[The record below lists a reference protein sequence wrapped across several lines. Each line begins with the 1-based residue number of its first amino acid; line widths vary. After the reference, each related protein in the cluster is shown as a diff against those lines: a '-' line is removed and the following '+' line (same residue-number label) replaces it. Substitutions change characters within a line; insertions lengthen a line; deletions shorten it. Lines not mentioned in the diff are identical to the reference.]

1 MIIGDNMR
9 QHYMNLP
16 LTNRTNCIAFLKYM
30 TTYTLT
36 PESPEQT
43 ASRMT
48 MTELQEYCKEKI
60 NTAKD
65 KINNKKLA
73 IANNK
78 RSSLGYPKIR
88 SLIDAKMIIEEY
100 VQNEDFSALGV
111 CACLQNE

>member
-1 MIIGDNMR
+1 MCKDLGIVLNDNFIR
-9 QHYMNLP
+9 FILA
-16 LTNRTNCIAFLKYM
+16 LL
-30 TTYTLT
+30 
-36 PESPEQT
+36 
-43 ASRMT
+43 
-48 MTELQEYCKEKI
+48 

-100 VQNEDFSALGV
+100 VQNEDFFNFDFREFEEEMGD
-111 CACLQNE
+111 